1 MNYVGVVHLYGTS
14 KWNDEMLI
22 HKCIT
27 LKKGS
32 WYGEYEIMTQM
43 PSQWDLVV
51 GGDDEINIS
60 KKPKG
65 MPSDHILCYNIQK
78 DRFMD
83 ILDEYPKFR
92 SFILLRSVER
102 RSYFN
107 KVKADNLQVILFRKK
122 QEQHTSLVEAL

>member
-1 MNYVGVVHLYGTS
+1 
-14 KWNDEMLI
+14 
-22 HKCIT
+22 
-27 LKKGS
+27 
-32 WYGEYEIMTQM
+32 
-43 PSQWDLVV
+43 
-51 GGDDEINIS
+51 
-60 KKPKG
+60 
-65 MPSDHILCYNIQK
+65 
-78 DRFMD
+78 MD